1 MSRLIESLDRLL
13 PSLLMAS
20 GVMLLAAGALTYAP
34 ATPNGAAASPAGGFA
49 GDPLF
54 ASALPVASAVPVA
67 SSVPQPTAAGSPIA
81 IGPSPTPLPSASSA
95 GPLGYASR
103 IVIPS
108 LNIDLAVVPGDIQVP
123 GNADG
128 YPLCDVAMY
137 MPGFVQPGEPGT
149 TYIYAHA
156 QKGMFLPLL
165 RASLIDSGAA
175 MVGALVEVYTTTD
188 ELHLYQIST
197 VKPHAT
203 DLTLATQNGATE
215 QLVLQTSEGPSGTVP
230 KLQIAATPVSTV
242 PAADAAATPSAAP
255 RVCLPPTAQP

>member
-1 MSRLIESLDRLL
+1 MSRLIVSLDRVL

-20 GVMLLAAGALTYAP
+20 GVMLLAAGALAYSP
-34 ATPNGAAASPAGGFA
+34 SPLNGTAGAPAGGGA

-54 ASALPVASAVPVA
+54 AASPAVQ
-67 SSVPQPTAAGSPIA
+67 STWPQPTAADSPIA
-81 IGPSPTPLPSASSA
+81 IGPSPTPVPSVSIT

-108 LNIDLAVVPGDIQVP
+108 LDIDLPIIAGDLQVP

-165 RASLIDSGAA
+165 RASLVDSGAA
-175 MVGALVEVYTTTD
+175 MIGALVEIYTTTD

-197 VKPHAT
+197 VKQHAT

-230 KLQIAATPVSTV
+230 KLQVAALPVSTV
-242 PAADAAATPSAAP
+242 PAAGDAAMPSAAP
-255 RVCLPPTAQP
+255 RVCLPPSAQP

>member
-20 GVMLLAAGALTYAP
+20 GVMLLAAGALAYAP
-34 ATPNGAAASPAGGFA
+34 ATPNGTPASPAGGAA

-54 ASALPVASAVPVA
+54 ASSVPVQSA
-67 SSVPQPTAAGSPIA
+67 LPQPTAAGSPID
-81 IGPSPTPLPSASSA
+81 IGPSPAPLPSASSA
-95 GPLGYASR
+95 AALGYASR

-108 LNIDLAVVPGDIQVP
+108 LNIDLPVVAGDLQVP

-137 MPGFVQPGEPGT
+137 MPGFVQPGDPGT

-165 RASLIDSGAA
+165 RGSLIDGGAQ
-175 MVGALVEVYTTTD
+175 MVGALVEVFTTTD
-188 ELHLYQIST
+188 ELHLYQISV
-197 VKPHAT
+197 VKQHAT
-203 DLTLATQNGATE
+203 DLSLATQNGTTE

-242 PAADAAATPSAAP
+242 PAQSVAAIPSAAP

>member
-20 GVMLLAAGALTYAP
+20 GIMLLAAGALAYAP
-34 ATPNGAAASPAGGFA
+34 SAPNGAAASPAGGVA

-54 ASALPVASAVPVA
+54 ASSVPLQSA
-67 SSVPQPTAAGSPIA
+67 VPQPTAAGSPIDM
-81 IGPSPTPLPSASSA
+81 GPSPTPLPSASTA

-108 LNIDLAVVPGDIQVP
+108 LNIDLPIVAGDLQVP

-137 MPGFVQPGEPGT
+137 MPGFVQPGELGT

-175 MVGALVEVYTTTD
+175 MIGALVEVYTTTD

-203 DLTLATQNGATE
+203 DLSLATQNGATE

-242 PAADAAATPSAAP
+242 PAAGDAAMPSAAP

>member
-1 MSRLIESLDRLL
+1 MSRLIESLDHLL

-20 GVMLLAAGALTYAP
+20 GVMLLAAGALAYAP
-34 ATPNGAAASPAGGFA
+34 ATPNGAAASPAGSAA

-54 ASALPVASAVPVA
+54 ASSLPGQSA
-67 SSVPQPTAAGSPIA
+67 VPQPTGAGSPIA
-81 IGPSPTPLPSASSA
+81 IGPSPTPLPSASTT

-108 LNIDLAVVPGDIQVP
+108 LNIDLPIVAGDLQVP

-137 MPGFVQPGEPGT
+137 MPDFVQPGEPGT

-156 QKGMFLPLL
+156 QRGMFLPLL
-165 RASLIDSGAA
+165 RASLVDGGAA

-188 ELHLYQIST
+188 ELHLYQISV

-203 DLTLATQNGATE
+203 DLSLATQNGATE

-242 PAADAAATPSAAP
+242 PAAGDAAMPSAAP
-255 RVCLPPTAQP
+255 RVCPAPTAQP

>member
-1 MSRLIESLDRLL
+1 MSRLIVLLDRLL

-20 GVMLLAAGALTYAP
+20 GVMLLAAGALTYSPSALSGTA
-34 ATPNGAAASPAGGFA
+34 ATPAGGGA

-54 ASALPVASAVPVA
+54 ASPQALQSTT
-67 SSVPQPTAAGSPIA
+67 PQPSADGTPIA
-81 IGPSPTPLPSASSA
+81 IGPSPTPLPSASFA
-95 GPLGYASR
+95 GPLGLASR

-108 LNIDLAVVPGDIQVP
+108 LDIDLPVVAGDIQVV
-123 GNADG
+123 GNEPG
-128 YPLCDVAMY
+128 YPLCDVAMS

-165 RASLIDSGAA
+165 RASLINSGAA

-230 KLQIAATPVSTV
+230 KLQIAAMPVSTV
-242 PAADAAATPSAAP
+242 PAASDVAVPSAVP
-255 RVCLPPTAQP
+255 RVCLPPSPAP